1 MSALFTP
8 SLTRRVLLSLLAAFV
23 LTWGVLLAVEVAG
36 TGKPEDLD
44 RVIASF
50 GNGLLA
56 DLAATDNADEA
67 RGIVL
72 GLDRATN
79 RSYRENGLPT
89 ILALQLL
96 DRDGRVVHVTP
107 AWRDALAGAV
117 PGASRVDAGGRVLHL
132 WRGSGPRWTVVIGQ
146 PEVERA
152 YIVRMLATELTRY
165 MLIALPLVLLPL
177 WLAVRQGLKP
187 LRRLSGA
194 VAARDPDDLAPTGLT
209 ARHRE
214 LQPLMAAI
222 DGLLARLR
230 AKVAREQAFVH
241 DAAHELR
248 TPMAVIS
255 AQVHALVQAGDAP
268 ARREAE
274 ARLDASI
281 ARASNLVDQLL
292 ALARLDDARA
302 PRHETLDVAVLTQ
315 QELALLVPRALAN
328 GLELGLDAPES
339 LPVAVEAVA
348 FRSILHNLVVNA
360 IHYVPAGGQVEVSLA
375 ATATGLV
382 LRVVDDGP
390 GIAPALR
397 ATVFDRF
404 VRGAGHDVAGSGLGL
419 AIVRQA
425 ARRSGGDVVLRD
437 APGGRGCAFEVTLAQ
452 AGEPPR

>member
-1 MSALFTP
+1 MKAPFAP
-8 SLTRRVLLSLLAAFV
+8 SLTRRVLLALLAAFA
-23 LTWGVLLAVEVAG
+23 LTWAVLLAVEVSG
-36 TGKPEDLD
+36 TGAPADLD
-44 RVIASF
+44 RVIATF
-50 GNGLLA
+50 GDGLLA
-56 DLAATDNADEA
+56 DLAASDSADEA

-72 GLDRATN
+72 GLDRSTN

-89 ILALQLL
+89 VLALQLL
-96 DRDGRVVHVTP
+96 DRDGRVVHASGT
-107 AWRDALAGAV
+107 WRDALAGAA
-117 PGASRVDAGGRVLHL
+117 PGASRVDVDGRVLHL

-146 PEVERA
+146 PEIARPF
-152 YIVRMLATELTRY
+152 IVRMLAAELTRY

-177 WLAVRQGLKP
+177 WIAVSQGLKP
-187 LRRLSGA
+187 LRRLSRA
-194 VAARDPDDLAPTGLT
+194 VAARDPDDLAPTGLV

-214 LQPLMAAI
+214 LQPLVAAI
-222 DGLLARLR
+222 DDLLARLR

-255 AQVHALVQAGDAP
+255 AQVHALAQAGDEG

-274 ARLDASI
+274 SHLDASI

-302 PRHETLDVAVLTQ
+302 PRRETLDVAALAQ
-315 QELALLVPRALAN
+315 QELALLVPRALAK

-339 LPVAVEAVA
+339 LAAAVEPAA

-360 IHYVPAGGQVEVSLA
+360 IHYVPAGGQVEVALA
-375 ATATGLV
+375 AHAAGLV
-382 LRVVDDGP
+382 LRVTDDGP
-390 GIAPALR
+390 GIAPGLR

-425 ARRSGGDVVLRD
+425 ARRMGGDVVLRD
-437 APGGRGCAFEVTLAQ
+437 GPHGRGCLFEVTLAG